1 VGRVKNITALYITY
15 TNDDFEGH
23 LKGENGRRKYKD
35 RRKEGGEEEKRER
48 EREPQKGTTTQK
60 KRYTRERGRSIHFFI
75 GNEWRNVGKRRRG

>member
-35 RRKEGGEEEKRER
+35 RRKEGGEGEKRER
-48 EREPQKGTTTQK
+48 EGATKRHNNSK
-60 KRYTRERGRSIHFFI
+60 KNGTRERGVGRFI
-75 GNEWRNVGKRRRG
+75 FS